1 MFDASF
7 SSSSGV
13 SLSDLL
19 LVGPTVHS
27 TLVDVLLRF
36 RLQVQAPHGSS
47 QSIECA
53 FLKTHIAEKERVY
66 IPKRQRRVSNNV
78 VCVLFLL

>member
-1 MFDASF
+1 MTKVRTVFDASF

-36 RLQVQAPHGSS
+36 RLQVQAPCGSS
-47 QSIECA
+47 QSIECGKEVGIS
-53 FLKTHIAEKERVY
+53 FLKTHIAEKIYLKDKEE
-66 IPKRQRRVSNNV
+66 
-78 VCVLFLL
+78 